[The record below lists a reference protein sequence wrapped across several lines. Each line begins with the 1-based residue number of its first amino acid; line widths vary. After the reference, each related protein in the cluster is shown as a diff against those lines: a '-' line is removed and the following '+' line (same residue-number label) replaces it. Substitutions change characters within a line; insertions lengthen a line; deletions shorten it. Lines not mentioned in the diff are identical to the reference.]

1 MGNQSGIS
9 SIGRASDFQ
18 SECHQF
24 ESDMPLQIHAT
35 IRAITLTAH
44 SMQTLLQY
52 AQTDR
57 QREIIEA
64 IIEHGSQRKACKA
77 LGVHKG
83 TITSALDKVKRHAAQ
98 KGHSPE
104 HDMVHTVPD
113 GYKVKGVSTLYS
125 DGVVKAQWVKSDI
138 DRERQLEIMR
148 EAIEA
153 LCADIKPVASSQFA
167 NHVQGDLMTVY
178 PIGDAHIGMRA
189 WHEECG
195 EDWDMEIAERVFNG
209 VFGRLIAAAPASS
222 EAVIINLGDWLH
234 ADNLDGV
241 TERSGHS
248 LDMDGRYPKMIS
260 VAMRILRHIIHAALR
275 KHQTVRVINAIGNH
289 DDTGA
294 MWLSVALRNI
304 YENEPRVIIDKSP
317 TPFHYVRFGKVLIG
331 AHHGH
336 TCKAD
341 KLPLVMATDRAKDWG
356 DTEFRYWHTGHIH
369 HDTLKEYPGVKVES
383 FRTLAGKDAYATWN
397 GYRSGQDSKAIVYH
411 REFGEVERH
420 TVNIAMVK

>member
-1 MGNQSGIS
+1 MD
-9 SIGRASDFQ
+9 R
-18 SECHQF
+18 
-24 ESDMPLQIHAT
+24 
-35 IRAITLTAH
+35 
-44 SMQTLLQY
+44 LLKY

-57 QREIIEA
+57 QREIIQA
-64 IIEHGSQRKACKA
+64 IIEHGSQRKAAAA

-83 TITSALDKVKRHAAQ
+83 TITGVLDKVKRHAAQ
-98 KGHSPE
+98 KCYSPE
-104 HDMVHTVPD
+104 HNLDYPLAPAEVFNGRSIKTRDKNGDLVWIKTRAD
-113 GYKVKGVSTLYS
+113 K
-125 DGVVKAQWVKSDI
+125 QQ
-138 DRERQLEIMR
+138 QLEIMR
-148 EAIEA
+148 DAINA
-153 LCADIKPVASSQFA
+153 LCADIRPIAPVAAPIYVGS
-167 NHVQGDLMTVY
+167 DELITTY

-195 EDWDMEIAERVFNG
+195 EDWDMAIAERVFNG
-209 VFGRLIAAAPASS
+209 VFGRLIAAAPPSR

-234 ADNLDGV
+234 ADNMDGV
-241 TERSGHS
+241 TERSGHR

-260 VAMRILRHIIHAALR
+260 VAMRVLRRIIHAALE
-275 KHQTVRVINAIGNH
+275 KHRTVRVINAIGNH

-294 MWLSVALRNI
+294 MWLSVALSHI
-304 YENEPRVIIDKSP
+304 YENEPRVIIDSSP

-356 DTEFRYWHTGHIH
+356 ETEFRYWHVGHIH
-369 HDTLKEYPGVKVES
+369 HDTVKEYPGVKVES
-383 FRTLAGKDAYATWN
+383 FRTLAAKDAYATWN

-411 REFGEVERH
+411 RDFGEVERH